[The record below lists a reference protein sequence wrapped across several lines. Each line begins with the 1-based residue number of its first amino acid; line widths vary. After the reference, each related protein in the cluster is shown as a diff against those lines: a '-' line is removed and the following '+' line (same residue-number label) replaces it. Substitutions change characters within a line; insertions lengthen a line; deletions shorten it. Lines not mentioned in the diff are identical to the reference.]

1 MRKLANIGIIGWLV
15 SFVVRMHRRYA
26 PKTHLLDPQFRHSHK
41 NYLVQVVL
49 ATAAMFAILSIVDSL
64 SDAALAAGLGS
75 SVLIVFVNPSNR
87 SAKPRSLIGGH
98 VLGALIGLGFS
109 LLLFSTPLED
119 VLTGATLLRGAFL
132 AASVG
137 VLMLAM
143 STTDTEHAPA
153 AGTVLG
159 IASKALDPFTI
170 PIIIGSVLLLALIK
184 FLLHRYLHD
193 LI

>member
-1 MRKLANIGIIGWLV
+1 MGIIGWLV

-49 ATAAMFAILSIVDSL
+49 ATAAMFAILSMVDSL

-119 VLTGATLLRGAFL
+119 VLAGATLLRGAIL

-159 IASKALDPFTI
+159 IATKPLDPFTI
-170 PIIIGSVLLLALIK
+170 PIIIGAVLLLVFIK

>member
-1 MRKLANIGIIGWLV
+1 MRKLANIGTIGWLV
-15 SFVVRMHRRYA
+15 SFVVQMHRRYA

-49 ATAAMFAILSIVDSL
+49 ATAAMFAILSMVDSL

-98 VLGALIGLGFS
+98 VLGAIIGLGFS

-159 IASKALDPFTI
+159 IATKALDPFTI
-170 PIIIGSVLLLALIK
+170 PIIIGAVLLLALIK